1 VDQGHSES
9 RRSGAP
15 TGRSRR
21 RFGTGR
27 GGGPT
32 TCRPGRVAG
41 AAKQEPTT
49 ARKLRPAGGPP
60 EAGRDRRHVS
70 PPARPT
76 QVVTAGR
83 TARAATAGAGRRA
96 SQDLVDGVRRQR
108 SCTCRVTG
116 PPPCHGGR
124 RNLSGCRTRRRP
136 SPPVSPGSPLPAG
149 LTPTGPSSNRLAAC
163 GVSWWAAPR
172 KRALGGPVAAGS
184 AHRWAPLG
192 VNQGDPGERPM
203 RVADS
208 IKPRAG
214 WPLLPVS
221 WSLPP
226 SVASTRS
233 WSPEGSAW
241 SIERL

>member
-1 VDQGHSES
+1 MSDLDGSGVEWTRDTARADDLGHPQGAAAVVSAQVAAAGRPPAGPAVS
-9 RRSGAP
+9 RAP
-15 TGRSRR
+15 RSRNLR
-21 RFGTGR
+21 Q
-27 GGGPT
+27 
-32 TCRPGRVAG
+32 RVSCD
-41 AAKQEPTT
+41 P
-49 ARKLRPAGGPP
+49 PAGPP
-60 EAGRDRRHVS
+60 EAGRDPRHVS

-136 SPPVSPGSPLPAG
+136 SPPVSPSSPLPAA

-172 KRALGGPVAAGS
+172 KRALGGPVG
-184 AHRWAPLG
+184 WFGAPMG
-192 VNQGDPGERPM
+192 TSRRE
-203 RVADS
+203 
-208 IKPRAG
+208 PR
-214 WPLLPVS
+214 
-221 WSLPP
+221 
-226 SVASTRS
+226 RS
-233 WSPEGSAW
+233 
-241 SIERL
+241 R